1 MENPFKE
8 PQKGCVLCNVQ
19 VDYKN
24 IQVSL
29 GPVALHQVRRV
40 CFQSETQYQETTN
53 VIHLSTCMH
62 NKLKRDKRRVF
73 KEHGKVFCFL
83 KFIRLNGSS
92 KCFPGILGGSQTCFP
107 LCDNAEAR
115 VRLMSSK
122 ARREVR
128 WLTEH
133 TLLHTPASTPPHQV
147 SCRCIRSTNVK
158 LVWTFMGL
166 TVMILFIHS
175 VKET

>member
-73 KEHGKVFCFL
+73 KDHEWWLGLAYGKYGIVFCVL
-83 KFIRLNGSS
+83 KFIRLNGSY
-92 KCFPGILGGSQTCFP
+92 KCFHRIWRQPNMFP
-107 LCDNAEAR
+107 SVWQCRGKSEVDVVE
-115 VRLMSSK
+115 SK
-122 ARREVR
+122 DRSAVID
-128 WLTEH
+128 WT
-133 TLLHTPASTPPHQV
+133 HTPAQSCQHTSTPTCLDIYEFDRDDIV
-147 SCRCIRSTNVK
+147 YSLC
-158 LVWTFMGL
+158 
-166 TVMILFIHS
+166 
-175 VKET
+175 